1 MYKLSYIK
9 FEEEDFDIYHKIVN
23 SDSVM
28 KYIIGS
34 ASTLERSTNRFK
46 EILSANASHQLGGYF
61 KVFDKSQIIGLAKL
75 ENYTKEENTIE
86 VGYILMEEFWGM
98 GYGSTIC
105 KDLVLFARQN
115 ELAKFVIGIIDPQN
129 IASKKILMKAGLESY
144 FIGEE
149 NDLPTE
155 KLRLKL

>member
-9 FEEEDFDIYHKIVN
+9 FEDEDFDVYHKIVD

-28 KYIIGS
+28 KYITGS

-46 EILSANASHQLGGYF
+46 EILDANASHQLGGYF
-61 KVFDKSQIIGLAKL
+61 KVYDRSQLIGLAKL
-75 ENYTKEENTIE
+75 ENYIHEEDTIE
-86 VGYILMEEFWGM
+86 VGYILMEEFWEL

-115 ELAKFVIGIIDPQN
+115 ELAKFIIGIIDPDN

-144 FIGEE
+144 FVGEE
-149 NDLPTE
+149 NNLPTE